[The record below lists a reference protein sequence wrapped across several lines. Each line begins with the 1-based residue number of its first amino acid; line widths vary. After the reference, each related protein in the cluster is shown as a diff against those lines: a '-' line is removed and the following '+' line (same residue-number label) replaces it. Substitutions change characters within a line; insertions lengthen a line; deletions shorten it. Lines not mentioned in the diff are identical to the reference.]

1 MCGLAQFVT
10 TQLPSDAAVWYC
22 VNSCVLNQPSDRDTF
37 RFHVYNINPMIDIL
51 KELNYPIHE
60 GVLPHLARTKSILG
74 TLAGFKRLSTK
85 EKLNFKEAIRC
96 LYQNCVE
103 IKKQNIDKKVLEI
116 ESFVHFI
123 PVDGPVN

>member
-10 TQLPSDAAVWYC
+10 TQMSTDVAVWYC
-22 VNSCVLNQPSDRDTF
+22 VNSCVLDQPADRDTF

-60 GVLPHLARTKSILG
+60 GVLPHLARTKCILS
-74 TLAGFKRLSTK
+74 TLAAFKKLSTK

-96 LYQNCVE
+96 LYQNSTE
-103 IKKQNIDKKVLEI
+103 ISLKNIDKKVLEI
-116 ESFVHFI
+116 
-123 PVDGPVN
+123 